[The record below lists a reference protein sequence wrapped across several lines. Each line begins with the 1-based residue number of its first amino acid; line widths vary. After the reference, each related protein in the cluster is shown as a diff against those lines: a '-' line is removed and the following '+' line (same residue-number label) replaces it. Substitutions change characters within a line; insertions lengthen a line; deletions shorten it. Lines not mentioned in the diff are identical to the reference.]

1 MWVNTGWRFL
11 RELTVTASATYY
23 VEQTVEN
30 VSVVPN
36 QTTFV
41 NFTLMSSTDSDD
53 PQTPVLET
61 ALHGNYPN
69 PFNPETIIS
78 YSLKEAGPVTIEV
91 YNIKGQLVRT
101 LVDETKHTGNHTVLW
116 NGLDKTTGLYPAASI
131 SSGCDQADSAAPEK

>member
-1 MWVNTGWRFL
+1 
-11 RELTVTASATYY
+11 
-23 VEQTVEN
+23 
-30 VSVVPN
+30 
-36 QTTFV
+36 
-41 NFTLMSSTDSDD
+41 MSSTDSDD

-116 NGLDKTTGLYPAASI
+116 NGLDKNNRPV
-131 SSGCDQADSAAPEK
+131 SSGVYFFRMRSGRFSSTRKMIMMK